1 MALKLEWGSQD
12 MAGNFVS
19 FAEEKRRKAAKAP
32 GSKGPRGRGGKRNP
46 SRPEGASAM
55 APAASVSRGGTRAV
69 NATAK
74 KPQVAARKQ
83 QAPQARAKG
92 AGLAPI
98 QRMKPEMTVQD
109 VKQTIAPMD
118 KTGLKS
124 RKRDIKI
131 GSIAGRTGGKWH
143 LGKRPGK
150 G

>member
-1 MALKLEWGSQD
+1 MKLEWGSQD
-12 MAGNFVS
+12 MAGKFTS

-46 SRPEGASAM
+46 SRPEGASA
-55 APAASVSRGGTRAV
+55 
-69 NATAK
+69 K
-74 KPQVAARKQ
+74 KPQGSARKQ

-98 QRMKPEMTVQD
+98 QRVKPEMTVQD
-109 VKQTIAPMD
+109 IKQTIAPMD